1 MRRTVDVFVKDRLR
15 GSYPVVIEGAVDP
28 SDDDFIDCVRTRLD
42 RGAYSADDV
51 KAARFV
57 VREASSGFANGKA
70 IRQG

>member
-1 MRRTVDVFVKDRLR
+1 MRRIVDVFVKDRLR
-15 GSYPVVIEGAVDP
+15 GSYPVVIEAPTDP

-57 VREASSGFANGKA
+57 IREASGGFTEGRT
-70 IRQG
+70 I